1 MVYVKSL
8 LRRADNFMYIVKKSS
23 EARAALL
30 VDLVNE
36 EDYKEL
42 ADKENIDITAVLTTH
57 HHYDHCGGNEGF
69 RRQFPNVMILG
80 GDSRIPAMDRH
91 VKHGDMAEF
100 AGLQIKCLSTPCH
113 TSGHICYHITNPAAD
128 STSPGVVFTG
138 DTLFIAGCGRFFEG
152 TAPQMD
158 VALNEILKNLPV
170 ETQIFPGHEYT
181 VANLKFACHVEPGN
195 EKAAQKLEW
204 AQRQIEQG
212 GFTVPSTVA
221 EEKAT
226 NPFMR
231 VRESEEIQKSIGTC
245 DAVVGMAKLRE
256 MKNKF

>member
-1 MVYVKSL
+1 
-8 LRRADNFMYIVKKSS
+8 
-23 EARAALL
+23 
-30 VDLVNE
+30 
-36 EDYKEL
+36 
-42 ADKENIDITAVLTTH
+42 
-57 HHYDHCGGNEGF
+57 
-69 RRQFPNVMILG
+69 
-80 GDSRIPAMDRH
+80 
-91 VKHGDMAEF
+91 
-100 AGLQIKCLSTPCH
+100 
-113 TSGHICYHITNPAAD
+113 
-128 STSPGVVFTG
+128 
-138 DTLFIAGCGRFFEG
+138 
-152 TAPQMD
+152 MD